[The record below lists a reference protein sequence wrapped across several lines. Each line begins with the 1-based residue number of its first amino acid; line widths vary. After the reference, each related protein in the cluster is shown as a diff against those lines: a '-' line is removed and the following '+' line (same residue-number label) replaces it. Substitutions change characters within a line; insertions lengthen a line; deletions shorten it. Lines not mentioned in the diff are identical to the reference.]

1 MNNGPK
7 TGVLTE
13 QGYFGEGFGF
23 QEATESEKEK
33 LNNDNKED
41 DKRS

>member
-7 TGVLTE
+7 TGVITE

-23 QEATESEKEK
+23 QEASEGDKEK
-33 LNNDNKED
+33 LNKEEKED
-41 DKRS
+41 SRS

>member
-1 MNNGPK
+1 MSNGPK

-23 QEATESEKEK
+23 QEASETEKEK
-33 LNNDNKED
+33 LNKEDKD

>member
-13 QGYFGEGFGF
+13 QGYFGEGYGF
-23 QEATESEKEK
+23 QEVTEADKEK
-33 LNNDNKED
+33 LNKED
-41 DKRS
+41 KENDRS